1 MTTVNPKNS
10 DLSQQV
16 FDDIKKT
23 RNTNYINNF
32 WRDLSHN
39 DEELY
44 NTWSTLKS
52 VMSEGEIP
60 YLYKE
65 MIYVAVSIANNCN
78 YCIHSHTYAAKKAG
92 MTDVQYKELLSV
104 ILMANK
110 TNALA
115 TALGTQVDDVLDTSK
130 EGKLRK

>member
-1 MTTVNPKNS
+1 MTTVTPKNS
-10 DLSQQV
+10 ALSQQV

-44 NTWSTLKS
+44 NTWSALKS

-65 MIYVAVSIANNCN
+65 MIYVAVSISNNCN
-78 YCIHSHTYAAKKAG
+78 Y
-92 MTDVQYKELLSV
+92 
-104 ILMANK
+104 
-110 TNALA
+110 
-115 TALGTQVDDVLDTSK
+115 
-130 EGKLRK
+130 GKCCFLRNGIFSREKRHQS

>member
-1 MTTVNPKNS
+1 MTTVTSKNS
-10 DLSQQV
+10 LLSHKV

-32 WRDLSHN
+32 WKDLSHN
-39 DEELY
+39 DKELH
-44 NTWSTLKS
+44 NTWSELKS
-52 VMSEGEIP
+52 IMSEGEIP

-65 MIYVAVSIANNCN
+65 MIYVAVSIINNCN
-78 YCIHSHTYAAKKAG
+78 YCIHSHTYAARKAG
-92 MTDVQYKELLSV
+92 MTDVQYKELLTV

-115 TALGTQVDDVLDTSK
+115 TALGTQVDDVFDTSK
-130 EGKLRK
+130 EG

>member
-1 MTTVNPKNS
+1 MTTVSPNKS
-10 DLSQQV
+10 DISNEV
-16 FDDIKKT
+16 FEDIKET
-23 RNTNYINNF
+23 RKTNYINNF
-32 WRDLSHN
+32 WQDLSHN

-44 NTWSTLKS
+44 NTWNQLKS

-60 YLYKE
+60 YVYKE
-65 MIYVAVSIANNCN
+65 MIYVAVSIINNCN

-92 MTDVQYKELLSV
+92 MTNAQYKELLSV

-115 TALGTQVDDVLDTSK
+115 TALGTQVDDVFDASK
-130 EGKLRK
+130 E

>member
-1 MTTVNPKNS
+1 MTTVSPNKS
-10 DLSQQV
+10 DISNEV
-16 FDDIKKT
+16 FEDIKET
-23 RNTNYINNF
+23 RKTNYINNF
-32 WRDLSHN
+32 WQDLSHN

-44 NTWSTLKS
+44 NTWNQLKS

-60 YLYKE
+60 YVYKE
-65 MIYVAVSIANNCN
+65 MIYVAVSIINNCN

-92 MTDVQYKELLSV
+92 MTNAQYKELLSV

-115 TALGTQVDDVLDTSK
+115 TALGTQVDDVFDTSK
-130 EGKLRK
+130 

>member
-1 MTTVNPKNS
+1 MTTVTPS
-10 DLSQQV
+10 DSALSQEV

-23 RNTNYINNF
+23 RNTKYINNF

-39 DEELY
+39 DEELHS
-44 NTWSTLKS
+44 TWNDLKS
-52 VMSEGEIP
+52 IMTEGEIP

-65 MIYVAVSIANNCN
+65 MIYVAVSIINNCN

-92 MTDVQYKELLSV
+92 MTSDQYKELLSV

-115 TALGTQVDDVLDTSK
+115 TALGTKVDDVFDTSK
-130 EGKLRK
+130 

>member
-1 MTTVNPKNS
+1 MTTVSPKKS
-10 DLSQQV
+10 DISNEV
-16 FDDIKKT
+16 FEDIKET
-23 RNTNYINNF
+23 RKTNYINNF
-32 WRDLSHN
+32 WQDLSHN

-44 NTWSTLKS
+44 NTWNQLKS

-60 YLYKE
+60 YVYKE
-65 MIYVAVSIANNCN
+65 MIYVAVSIINNCN

-92 MTDVQYKELLSV
+92 MTNAQYKELLSV

-115 TALGTQVDDVLDTSK
+115 TALGTQVDDVFDASK
-130 EGKLRK
+130 E

>member
-1 MTTVNPKNS
+1 MTTVTPS
-10 DLSQQV
+10 DSPLSQKV
-16 FDDIKKT
+16 FDDIKEN
-23 RNTNYINNF
+23 RNTTYINNF

-39 DEELY
+39 EEEL
-44 NTWSTLKS
+44 NSTWNDLKS
-52 VMSEGEIP
+52 IMTEGEIP

-65 MIYVAVSIANNCN
+65 MIYVAVSIINNCN

-92 MTDVQYKELLSV
+92 MTSEQYKELLSV

-115 TALGTQVDDVLDTSK
+115 AALGTKVDDVFDASK
-130 EGKLRK
+130 EG

>member
-1 MTTVNPKNS
+1 MTTVTSKNS
-10 DLSQQV
+10 LLSHKV

-32 WRDLSHN
+32 WKDLSHN
-39 DEELY
+39 DKELH
-44 NTWSTLKS
+44 NTWSELKS

-65 MIYVAVSIANNCN
+65 MIYVAVSIINNCN
-78 YCIHSHTYAAKKAG
+78 YCIHSHTYAARKAG
-92 MTDVQYKELLSV
+92 MTDVQYKELLTV

-115 TALGTQVDDVLDTSK
+115 TALGTQVDDVFDTSK
-130 EGKLRK
+130 EG

>member
-1 MTTVNPKNS
+1 MTTVKPSNS
-10 DLSQQV
+10 RLSQKV
-16 FDDIKKT
+16 FDDIKENRKT
-23 RNTNYINNF
+23 KHINNF
-32 WRDLSHN
+32 WKDLSHN

-44 NTWSTLKS
+44 NTWNELKS

-65 MIYVAVSIANNCN
+65 MIYIAVSIANNCN

-92 MTDVQYKELLSV
+92 MTDTQQKELLRV

-115 TALGTQVDDVLDTSK
+115 TALGTKLDDVFDVSK
-130 EGKLRK
+130 EEEIRK

>member
-1 MTTVNPKNS
+1 MTTVTSKNS
-10 DLSQQV
+10 LLSHKV

-32 WRDLSHN
+32 WKDLSHN
-39 DEELY
+39 DKELH
-44 NTWSTLKS
+44 NTWSELKS

-65 MIYVAVSIANNCN
+65 MIYVAVSIINNCN
-78 YCIHSHTYAAKKAG
+78 YCIHSHTYAARKAG
-92 MTDVQYKELLSV
+92 MTDVQYKELLTV

-130 EGKLRK
+130 EG

>member
-1 MTTVNPKNS
+1 
-10 DLSQQV
+10 
-16 FDDIKKT
+16 
-23 RNTNYINNF
+23 
-32 WRDLSHN
+32 
-39 DEELY
+39 
-44 NTWSTLKS
+44 
-52 VMSEGEIP
+52 MSEGEIP

-78 YCIHSHTYAAKKAG
+78 YCIHSHTYTAKKAG

-130 EGKLRK
+130 EGELRK

>member
-1 MTTVNPKNS
+1 MTAVTSKNS
-10 DLSQQV
+10 LLSHKV

-32 WRDLSHN
+32 WKDLSHN
-39 DEELY
+39 DKELH
-44 NTWSTLKS
+44 NTWSELKS

-65 MIYVAVSIANNCN
+65 MIYVAVSIINNCN
-78 YCIHSHTYAAKKAG
+78 YCIHSHTYAARKAG
-92 MTDVQYKELLSV
+92 MTDVQYKELLTV

-115 TALGTQVDDVLDTSK
+115 TALGTQVDDVFDTSK
-130 EGKLRK
+130 EG

>member
-1 MTTVNPKNS
+1 MTTVTPNNS
-10 DLSQQV
+10 ALSQQV
-16 FDDIKKT
+16 FDDIKNT
-23 RNTNYINNF
+23 RDTNYINNF

-44 NTWSTLKS
+44 NTWSALKS

-92 MTDVQYKELLSV
+92 MTDAQYKELLSV

-130 EGKLRK
+130 EGEPRK

>member
-1 MTTVNPKNS
+1 MTTVTPKNS
-10 DLSQQV
+10 ALSQQV

-44 NTWSTLKS
+44 NTWSALKS

-78 YCIHSHTYAAKKAG
+78 YCIHSHTYAAKKVG

-130 EGKLRK
+130 EGELRK